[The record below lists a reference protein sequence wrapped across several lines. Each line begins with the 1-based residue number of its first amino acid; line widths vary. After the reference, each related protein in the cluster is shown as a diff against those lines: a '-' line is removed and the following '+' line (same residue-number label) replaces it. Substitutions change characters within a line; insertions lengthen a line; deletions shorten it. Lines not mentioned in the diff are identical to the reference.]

1 MTLSAKSVFTFIK
14 EYTLLTIGMFC
25 YSFAW
30 IGCVIPAGGTG
41 GGATG
46 FSLLLCTML
55 QNVFGIDIMIGT
67 MAIIINAIL
76 LIIAGFL
83 VGWKFGI
90 KTIFS
95 VIMISVGLNF
105 WEWYLPTTSF
115 NLDGLEDVLKVV
127 LGGILAG
134 IGVAL
139 GFMQG
144 GSTGGTDIVAICINK
159 FRTVSYGK
167 ILMVTDSIIIGST
180 LFLEGYGLSTVIYGY
195 IMTVVVGYTVDMLQ
209 SGNQQSNQIMIMT
222 RDYKKMAEALSA
234 NMGRGVTLLDSQGWY
249 TKEQNKVVMIVCR
262 KRETTPIMK
271 FIRTV
276 DPDAFITVNSVMGV
290 YGKGFDA
297 LSKI

>member
-1 MTLSAKSVFTFIK
+1 MTITVKSVFTFIK
-14 EYTLLTIGMFC
+14 EYTLLIIGMLC

-30 IGCVIPAGGTG
+30 IGCVIPADGTG

-46 FSLLLCTML
+46 FSLLLCTAL
-55 QNVFGIDIMIGT
+55 QNLFGIEILIGT

-76 LIIAGFL
+76 LLIAGFL

-90 KTIFS
+90 KTIFC

-105 WEWYLPTTSF
+105 WQTILPEDFS
-115 NLDGLEDVLKVV
+115 LGLEQFPSII

-134 IGVAL
+134 IGVAI

-180 LFLEGYGLSTVIYGY
+180 LFLDGYGLGTVIYGY
-195 IMTVVVGYTVDMLQ
+195 VMTVVVGYTVDMLQ
-209 SGNQQSNQIMIMT
+209 SGNQQSSQIMIIT
-222 RDYKKMAEALSA
+222 HDYAKMADALTQ
-234 NMGRGVTLLDSQGWY
+234 NIGRGVTLLDSQGWY
-249 TKEQNKVVMIVCR
+249 TKESGKVVMVVCR
-262 KRETTPIMK
+262 KRETTPIMR

-276 DPDAFITVNSVMGV
+276 DPNAFITVNSVMGV